1 MNGDIKWDLLQ
12 HDLLPHIWLHTALNA
27 WKATDG
33 TNRQRKSRITIWQG
47 KKKKFMSNT
56 YLHIFPKLLQ
66 EHFLVL
72 FVNVDLLPIVDEVIV
87 LVRGQLFSLPIS
99 IGD

>member
-1 MNGDIKWDLLQ
+1 MQHGLLKSESTTK
-12 HDLLPHIWLHTALNA
+12 LVLNIGLAEILHFQSYL
-27 WKATDG
+27 
-33 TNRQRKSRITIWQG
+33 I
-47 KKKKFMSNT
+47 NT

-72 FVNVDLLPIVDEVIV
+72 PVNVDLLSIIDEVIV
-87 LVRGQLFSLPIS
+87 LVGGQLLGLPIS

>member
-1 MNGDIKWDLLQ
+1 MGPTDS
-12 HDLLPHIWLHTALNA
+12 A
-27 WKATDG
+27 KAESQFD
-33 TNRQRKSRITIWQG
+33 RE
-47 KKKKFMSNT
+47 KKKFMSNT

>member
-1 MNGDIKWDLLQ
+1 
-12 HDLLPHIWLHTALNA
+12 
-27 WKATDG
+27 
-33 TNRQRKSRITIWQG
+33 
-47 KKKKFMSNT
+47 MSNT

-87 LVRGQLFSLPIS
+87 LVGGQLFSLPIS

>member
-1 MNGDIKWDLLQ
+1 MS
-12 HDLLPHIWLHTALNA
+12 ALRCEQ
-27 WKATDG
+27 TH
-33 TNRQRKSRITIWQG
+33 KSTC
-47 KKKKFMSNT
+47 SNT

-72 FVNVDLLPIVDEVIV
+72 PVDVDLLPVVDEVIV
-87 LVRGQLFSLPIS
+87 LVGGQLLSLPVS

>member
-1 MNGDIKWDLLQ
+1 MVTSSEIFYSMTCYLTSGHIQ
-12 HDLLPHIWLHTALNA
+12 HLMHGKPLMGPTDSP
-27 WKATDG
+27 KAESQFD
-33 TNRQRKSRITIWQG
+33 R

-87 LVRGQLFSLPIS
+87 LVGGQLFSLPIS